1 MVREASAQSNR
12 GRGWGVLGAQ
22 APAQCWGQSGR
33 LQGPRQIRFRA
44 GGLNEWV
51 MRNTPA
57 ALRDGLGGEDPEGEQ
72 VLMSH
77 GGLMSHE

>member
-1 MVREASAQSNR
+1 MREDLAQSHR
-12 GRGWGVLGAQ
+12 RWGRVNIGAEI
-22 APAQCWGQSGR
+22 PAQCWGQSGR
-33 LQGPRQIRFRA
+33 LQGLRQIRFRA

-51 MRNTPA
+51 MRNTPV